1 LHGELSTQSRKSLK
15 PNRHNSLYITDKQ
28 PISEYYYPMN
38 ITMHATTIVGVKKDG
53 KVAIAGDG
61 QVTLDKTVMKNTAKK
76 IRRLYQGKVLAGFAG
91 SAADAMAL
99 ADRFEAKLEAANGN
113 LQRAV
118 IDFAKEWRSDR
129 VLRRFEALM
138 IVANPEYLLVVS
150 GDGNVLETDD
160 GIAAIGSGGPYA
172 QAAAKALVENT
183 NLSAREIAE
192 KALRVAAD
200 ICIYTN
206 SNITVDE
213 L

>member
-1 LHGELSTQSRKSLK
+1 
-15 PNRHNSLYITDKQ
+15 
-28 PISEYYYPMN
+28 MN

-53 KVAIAGDG
+53 HFAIAGDG

-76 IRRLYQGKVLAGFAG
+76 IRRLYQGKVLVGFAG
-91 SAADAMAL
+91 SAADALAL
-99 ADRFEAKLEAANGN
+99 AERFEAKLESANGN
-113 LQRAV
+113 LMRAAV
-118 IDFAKEWRSDR
+118 EFAKEWRSDR

-138 IVANPEYLLVVS
+138 IVGNPEYLLVVS

-172 QAAAKALVENT
+172 QAAAKALLENT
-183 NLSAREIAE
+183 DLSAREIAD
-192 KALRVAAD
+192 KALHIAAE

-206 SNITVDE
+206 SNIVVDE

>member
-1 LHGELSTQSRKSLK
+1 
-15 PNRHNSLYITDKQ
+15 
-28 PISEYYYPMN
+28 MN

-53 KVAIAGDG
+53 RVAIAGDG

-118 IDFAKEWRSDR
+118 VEFAKEWRSDR

-183 NLSAREIAE
+183 DLSARDIAE

>member
-1 LHGELSTQSRKSLK
+1 
-15 PNRHNSLYITDKQ
+15 
-28 PISEYYYPMN
+28 
-38 ITMHATTIVGVKKDG
+38 MHATTIVGVRKDG

-61 QVTLDKTVMKNTAKK
+61 QVTLDKTVMKNTARK

-99 ADRFEAKLEAANGN
+99 ADRFEAKLEASNGN

-118 IDFAKEWRSDR
+118 IEFAKEWRSDR

-138 IVANPEYLLVVS
+138 IVANPEFLFIVS
-150 GDGNVLETDD
+150 GDGNVMDTDD

-172 QAAAKALVENT
+172 QAAAKALAENT
-183 NLSAREIAE
+183 ALSAREIVE
-192 KALRVAAD
+192 KAMLIASD

-206 SNITVDE
+206 SNITVE
-213 L
+213 EI

>member
-1 LHGELSTQSRKSLK
+1 MEMTTHSTTVL
-15 PNRHNSLYITDKQ
+15 
-28 PISEYYYPMN
+28 
-38 ITMHATTIVGVKKDG
+38 GVKKDG

-61 QVTLDKTVMKNTAKK
+61 QVTMDKTIFKHSAKK
-76 IRRLYQGKVLAGFAG
+76 IRRMYQNKILAGFAG
-91 SAADAMAL
+91 SAADAQAL

-113 LQRAV
+113 LRRAV

-138 IVANPEYLLVVS
+138 IVADNEHLLVLS
-150 GDGNVLETDD
+150 GDGNVIEPDD

-183 NLSAREIAE
+183 QLSAREIVERSLLIASQ
-192 KALRVAAD
+192 

-206 SNITVDE
+206 DQISVDE

>member
-1 LHGELSTQSRKSLK
+1 
-15 PNRHNSLYITDKQ
+15 
-28 PISEYYYPMN
+28 MN
-38 ITMHATTIVGVKKDG
+38 ITMHATTIVGVKRDG

-99 ADRFEAKLEAANGN
+99 ADRFEEKLEAASGN
-113 LQRAV
+113 LPRAV
-118 IDFAKEWRSDR
+118 VEFAKEWRSDR

-138 IVANPEYLLVVS
+138 IVGSPEYLLVVS
-150 GDGNVLETDD
+150 GDGNVLDTDD

-172 QAAAKALVENT
+172 QAAAKALLENT
-183 NLSAREIAE
+183 DLSAKEIAE
-192 KALRVAAD
+192 KALHIAAD

-206 SNITVDE
+206 SNIVVDE

>member
-1 LHGELSTQSRKSLK
+1 METKMRG
-15 PNRHNSLYITDKQ
+15 
-28 PISEYYYPMN
+28 
-38 ITMHATTIVGVKKDG
+38 TTIIGVRRNG
-53 KVAIAGDG
+53 KVAVAGDG
-61 QVTLDKTVMKNTAKK
+61 QVTLDKTVMKSTARKV
-76 IRRLYQGKVLAGFAG
+76 RRLYQDKVLTGFAG
-91 SAADAMAL
+91 SAADAQAL
-99 ADRFEAKLEAANGN
+99 ADRFEQKLESSHGN
-113 LQRAV
+113 LRRAV

-138 IVANPEYLLVVS
+138 IVADPTYLLVLS

-172 QAAAKALVENT
+172 QAAAKALLENT
-183 NLSAREIAE
+183 ELSAREIAE
-192 KALRVAAD
+192 KALRIAAE

>member
-1 LHGELSTQSRKSLK
+1 
-15 PNRHNSLYITDKQ
+15 
-28 PISEYYYPMN
+28 MN
-38 ITMHATTIVGVKKDG
+38 ITMHATTIVGVKKNG
-53 KVAIAGDG
+53 HVAVAGDG
-61 QVTLDKTVMKNTAKK
+61 QVTLDKTVMKNTARK
-76 IRRLYQGKVLAGFAG
+76 IRRLYQNKILAGFAG
-91 SAADAMAL
+91 SAADAQAL
-99 ADRFEAKLEAANGN
+99 ADRFESKLEATNGN
-113 LQRAV
+113 LRRAV

-138 IVANPEYLLVVS
+138 IVADQEYLLVVS

-183 NLSAREIAE
+183 DLSAREIAE
-192 KALRVAAD
+192 KALRIASD

>member
-1 LHGELSTQSRKSLK
+1 
-15 PNRHNSLYITDKQ
+15 
-28 PISEYYYPMN
+28 MN
-38 ITMHATTIVGVKKDG
+38 ITMHATTIVGVKRDG

-61 QVTLDKTVMKNTAKK
+61 QVTLDKTIMKSTARK
-76 IRRLYQGKVLAGFAG
+76 IRRLYNDKVLTGFAG
-91 SAADAMAL
+91 SAADAQAL
-99 ADRFEAKLEAANGN
+99 ADRFEAKLEATNGN
-113 LQRAV
+113 LRRAV

-138 IVANPEYLLVVS
+138 IVADPEYLLVLS

-183 NLSAREIAE
+183 DLSAREIAE
-192 KALRVAAD
+192 KSLQIAAQ

-213 L
+213 I

>member
-1 LHGELSTQSRKSLK
+1 
-15 PNRHNSLYITDKQ
+15 
-28 PISEYYYPMN
+28 MN
-38 ITMHATTIVGVKKDG
+38 IAMEATTIIGVKRDG

-61 QVTLDKTVMKNTAKK
+61 QVTLDKTIVKSTAKK
-76 IRRLYQGKVLAGFAG
+76 IRRLHHGTVLSGFAG
-91 SAADAMAL
+91 GAADAQAL
-99 ADRFEAKLEAANGN
+99 ADRFEAKLEAAGGN
-113 LQRAV
+113 LRRAV

-138 IVANPEYLLVVS
+138 IVADSEYLLVIS

-172 QAAAKALVENT
+172 QAAAKALLQNT
-183 NLSAREIAE
+183 SLSAREIAE
-192 KALRVAAD
+192 RSMRIASE

-206 SNITVDE
+206 GNITVDE

>member
-1 LHGELSTQSRKSLK
+1 
-15 PNRHNSLYITDKQ
+15 
-28 PISEYYYPMN
+28 MN
-38 ITMHATTIVGVKKDG
+38 ITMHATTIVGVKKNG
-53 KVAIAGDG
+53 HVAIAGDG
-61 QVTLDKTVMKNTAKK
+61 QVTLDKTVMKNTARK
-76 IRRLYQGKVLAGFAG
+76 IRRLYQNKVLAGFAG

-99 ADRFEAKLEAANGN
+99 ADRFEAKLEAASGN
-113 LQRAV
+113 LNRAV
-118 IDFAKEWRSDR
+118 VEFAKEWRSDR

-138 IVANPEYLLVVS
+138 IVADPEHLLVVS

-183 NLSAREIAE
+183 DLSAREIAE
-192 KALRVAAD
+192 KALRIAAD

-206 SNITVDE
+206 ANITVDE

>member
-1 LHGELSTQSRKSLK
+1 
-15 PNRHNSLYITDKQ
+15 
-28 PISEYYYPMN
+28 MN
-38 ITMHATTIVGVKKDG
+38 ITMHATTIVGVKKNG
-53 KVAIAGDG
+53 HVAVAGDG

-76 IRRLYQGKVLAGFAG
+76 IRRLYQNKVLAGFAG

-99 ADRFEAKLEAANGN
+99 ADRFEAKLDAAHGN
-113 LQRAV
+113 LSRAV
-118 IDFAKEWRSDR
+118 VEFAKEWRSDR
-129 VLRRFEALM
+129 ILRRFEALM
-138 IVANPEYLLVVS
+138 IVADPDHLLVVS

-183 NLSAREIAE
+183 DLSAREVAE
-192 KALRVAAD
+192 KALRIAAD

-206 SNITVDE
+206 ANITVDE